1 MVGSRETFEKIS
13 EKVMDKAKADEVE
26 IRIIESNTALTRYAN
41 SEIHQNIGQEDID
54 ISIRAVFDKKTGA
67 ASTHSFR
74 EDSIMDCLS
83 KAETIAKNQKS
94 DPDFKGL
101 PEPIEMKSAREN
113 YVKRTADFSP
123 DERAE
128 KVSDIIEM
136 AKSEGV
142 DRVYGAFQ
150 TEAQRLFVA
159 NSKGVNRFSRFTS
172 SNLTTTA
179 IADWD
184 NDQGFGWSESC
195 SADVRDID
203 HMEVGRT
210 AVKKGLNNMETK
222 KIDLGEYDVVLEPLA
237 VKSILQYMD
246 MMGFSGK
253 KVQEDRSF
261 MAGKFG
267 DKIMDER
274 VNIYDDVSDPDMIGY
289 PFDYEGVP
297 KQRVDI
303 IDNGVANDVVYD
315 SYTAGR
321 EEGKE
326 STGHALPM
334 PSPMSP
340 LAMNLLMDTGDYSYQ
355 EMIEETDKGILI
367 TRFNYCRPVHPVKG
381 ILTGLTRD
389 GTWLI
394 EDGEIKHPL
403 NNLRFTQNLI
413 DAFNNIE
420 GIGKERKLFA
430 MGYYPAFFTAPA
442 LKISDFNF
450 TGTTEF

>member
-1 MVGSRETFEKIS
+1 MVGSREKFEEITEEVLK
-13 EKVMDKAKADEVE
+13 EAKADEVE
-26 IRIIESNTALTRYAN
+26 IRVIENNTALTRYAN

-54 ISIRAVFDKKTGA
+54 ISIRVAFNQKVGA
-67 ASTHSFR
+67 ASTHTLE
-74 EDSIMDCLS
+74 EDSIIDCLS
-83 KAETIAKNQKS
+83 RAETIAKYQKT

-101 PEPIEMKSAREN
+101 PEPIEMKKSHEN
-113 YVKRTADFSP
+113 YVEETVNFTP

-128 KVSDIIEM
+128 KVKDIIEM
-136 AKSEGV
+136 AKSKGV
-142 DRVYGAFQ
+142 DRVYGAFK
-150 TEAQRLFVA
+150 TEKQSLFVA
-159 NSKGVNRFSRFTS
+159 NSHGVRRFSRFSS

-179 IADWD
+179 IVDWE

-195 SADVRDID
+195 SDDVRDID
-203 HMEVGRT
+203 HLDVGRN
-210 AVKKGLNNMETK
+210 AVEKGLRNMDTE

-246 MMGFSGK
+246 MMGFSGRR
-253 KVQEDRSF
+253 VQEERSF
-261 MAGKFG
+261 MVGKFG

-274 VNIYDDVSDPDMIGY
+274 VNIYDDSSDPEMIGY

-297 KQRVDI
+297 KQRVDL
-303 IDNGVANDVVYD
+303 IDSGVANEVVYD

-321 EEGKE
+321 EEGKK

-334 PSPMSP
+334 PNPISP
-340 LAMNLLMDTGDYSYQ
+340 LAMNVLMDSGDYTQ
-355 EMIEETDKGILI
+355 EEMIEETDKGILV

-413 DAFNNIE
+413 EAFNNIE
-420 GIGKERKLFA
+420 GIGKNRELFS
-430 MGYYPAFFTAPA
+430 MGYFPAYFKSPA
-442 LKISDFNF
+442 VKISNFNF
-450 TGTTEF
+450 TGRTEF

>member
-1 MVGSRETFEKIS
+1 MVGSEERFEKIS
-13 EKVMDKAKADEVE
+13 EKVMESTEADELE
-26 IRIIESNTALTRYAN
+26 IRIIERDTALTRYAN
-41 SEIHQNIGQEDID
+41 SQIHQNIGQEDVD
-54 ISIRAVFDKKTGA
+54 ISIRAIFGKKTGA
-67 ASTHSFR
+67 ASTNSLK
-74 EDSIMDCLS
+74 ESSVKDCLS

-94 DPDFKGL
+94 DPDLKGL
-101 PEPIEMKSAREN
+101 PEPKEAKKSKEN
-113 YVKRTADFSP
+113 YVDATVEFTPDKRAS
-123 DERAE
+123 
-128 KVSDIIEM
+128 KVKEIIEM

-150 TEAQRLFVA
+150 TEEQNLFVA
-159 NSKGVNRFSRFTS
+159 NSKGVKKFSRFTS

-195 SADVRDID
+195 SADVREID
-203 HMEVGRT
+203 HMQVGRT
-210 AVKKGLNNMETK
+210 AVEKGLNNMNTE

-237 VKSILQYMD
+237 VKSILMYLD
-246 MMGFSGK
+246 MMGFSAK
-253 KVQEDRSF
+253 KVQEERSF
-261 MAGKFG
+261 MKGKFG
-267 DKIMDER
+267 EQIMDER
-274 VNIYDDVSDPDMIGY
+274 VNIYDDVADPDMIGY

-297 KQRVDI
+297 KQRVDL
-303 IDNGVANDVVYD
+303 IDNGVANEVVYD

-334 PSPMSP
+334 PNPMSP
-340 LAMNLLMDTGDYSYQ
+340 LAMNLLMDTGDYSKE
-355 EMIEETDKGILI
+355 EMIEETDKGILV

-413 DAFNNIE
+413 EAFNKIE
-420 GIGKERKLFA
+420 GIGEERTLFS
-430 MGYYPAFFTAPA
+430 MGFYPGYFAAPA